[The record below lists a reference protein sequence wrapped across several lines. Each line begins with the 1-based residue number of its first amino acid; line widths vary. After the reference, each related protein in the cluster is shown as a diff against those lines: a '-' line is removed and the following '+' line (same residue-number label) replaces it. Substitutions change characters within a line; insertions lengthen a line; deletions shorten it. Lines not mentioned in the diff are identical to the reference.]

1 VKQQAPHLAVD
12 TNILFA
18 LADGQEAVATMAKL
32 AQLGKALLFVP
43 PECLAELS
51 HAFSKRDR
59 GAGEAIR
66 SIGRTPGL
74 APMVLNSTQQAI
86 AGSLARRLLGDELI
100 PSAEKRDAM
109 ALAQAVAGGM
119 SAFVTFDDHF
129 LSMDRRK
136 FSALL
141 LSEHLPTIGVLSPID
156 FIKAARRAGS

>member
-18 LADGQEAVATMAKL
+18 LADRQDAVATMAKL
-32 AQLGKALLFVP
+32 AQSGKAILFVP

-51 HAFSKRDR
+51 YAFSKGDQ

-66 SIGRTPGL
+66 LIGKTPGL
-74 APMVLNSTQQAI
+74 APMFLTSTQQAI
-86 AGSLARRLLGDELI
+86 AGSLARRLLSEEVI
-100 PSAEKRDAM
+100 PTGEKRDAT
-109 ALAQAVAGGM
+109 ALAQAVAAEM
-119 SAFVTFDDHF
+119 SAFITFDDHF

-141 LSEHLPTIGVLSPID
+141 LSEHVRAIAILSPID
-156 FIKAARRAGS
+156 FIKAARRAGE